1 MEESETNAMILRRS
15 SSDKRR
21 VRSVI
26 GSGNGERIGLL
37 LSVMPGEQERD
48 WSFIAITIW
57 FRGFDFVHMSDHR
70 FFNGGVGLGL
80 GFTFSD
86 RNDIVLGFASFL
98 CCSVGVSS
106 FVYY

>member
-1 MEESETNAMILRRS
+1 VEESETNAMILRRS

-57 FRGFDFVHMSDHR
+57 FRDQR
-70 FFNGGVGLGL
+70 FFKGELGL
-80 GFTFSD
+80 GFSFSH
-86 RNDIVLGFASFL
+86 RNDIVLSFASFFSW
-98 CCSVGVSS
+98 CSVGVSS
-106 FVYY
+106 LLCIVVYY

>member
-1 MEESETNAMILRRS
+1 MILRRS
-15 SSDKRR
+15 ASDKRR
-21 VRSVI
+21 VRSVM
-26 GSGNGERIGLL
+26 GNGERIGLV
-37 LSVMPGEQERD
+37 LSVVLMRGEEERE